1 MQKALS
7 WILAFIGFT
16 GFVRAEWIEL
26 PWPQLGASL
35 PIWKPDNFDPSKRY
49 PAIVYYHGTGGTP
62 TASYMHRATE
72 GKGFILVGM
81 TYLHKSGFEYSDGEI
96 ADSLGMLNA
105 LKKTLIKSLAVD
117 PQRIYV
123 GGFSKGGW
131 HTAMLLDRDRSLAGG
146 MILGAGVFEKRAK
159 ARAFS
164 KQLPVFIGCGRYDGN
179 YPQALG
185 ALVHFRKLGAE
196 VTLDTWPSIGHQF
209 PEAPPEAMRQWLRM
223 RAGGAGLE
231 VEAGKWISKR
241 LLELHAISDPVES
254 WFALE
259 EFVSLPFVKFFGVT
273 AEKSARE
280 KITDLLTNPAVA
292 TEKKWRGESRKIL
305 ARESRDRLL
314 GTLKA
319 ASTAHAVLA
328 QKAAGTRAGA
338 DAVRD
343 LERTQ
348 KLLKTAKVVTRPG
361 KPAAHPIT
369 PELRPSAPST
379 NPDRSP
385 FLPPGI
391 KVKPAK

>member
-1 MQKALS
+1 
-7 WILAFIGFT
+7 
-16 GFVRAEWIEL
+16 
-26 PWPQLGASL
+26 
-35 PIWKPDNFDPSKRY
+35 
-49 PAIVYYHGTGGTP
+49 
-62 TASYMHRATE
+62 
-72 GKGFILVGM
+72 
-81 TYLHKSGFEYSDGEI
+81 
-96 ADSLGMLNA
+96 
-105 LKKTLIKSLAVD
+105 
-117 PQRIYV
+117 
-123 GGFSKGGW
+123 
-131 HTAMLLDRDRSLAGG
+131 

-164 KQLPVFIGCGRYDGN
+164 KQLPVFLGCGRYDGN

-223 RAGGAGLE
+223 RAGGGGTGGRGRENGSRNGSSNCMPFPIRWKA
-231 VEAGKWISKR
+231 V
-241 LLELHAISDPVES
+241 
-254 WFALE
+254 FALE

-305 ARESRDRLL
+305 ARESRDPLARDSEKPHRRLMRCWRKKRL
-314 GTLKA
+314 EP
-319 ASTAHAVLA
+319 
-328 QKAAGTRAGA
+328 
-338 DAVRD
+338 VRGRMRSAISK
-343 LERTQ
+343 RTQ
-348 KLLKTAKVVTRPG
+348 KTPQDGEGRD
-361 KPAAHPIT
+361 PARKARGAP
-369 PELRPSAPST
+369 PSPLSYAPSAPST